1 MEHLDKIDFDKY
13 IKAVDECVTIKP
25 EGRIS
30 QVIGL
35 IAQGDSLGMG
45 IGSLCSILN
54 DQGHAIKAEVV
65 GFKKEKALF
74 MPYGDIRGISLGA
87 KIIPI
92 AATPLVGVSDQLLG
106 RVVDGMGD
114 PIDGK
119 GIIEYT
125 QEYNLYGKPI
135 GPMERAPIKEPLDVG
150 VAAINSMITLGKGQR
165 MAIMAGSGVGKSI
178 LMGMMTKHTSAD
190 VVVIG
195 LIGERGR
202 EVKDFINET
211 LGEEG
216 LKRAVVVAATSDSSP
231 LVRIRGAYLATT
243 IAEYFRDQGKHVL
256 LMMDSI
262 TRFAMSSRDVG
273 LAAGEPPTSRG
284 YTPSFF
290 VQIPILLERAG
301 NMENGGSITG
311 IYTVLVEG
319 DDLNDPVGDT
329 VRSIVDGHIVLS
341 RDLANKGHY
350 PAIDV
355 LASISRVMR
364 DVTTQEHIAVRDRA
378 VGVVSS
384 YKNAEDMITI
394 GAYIDG
400 SDPDVDEAKR
410 LMPGINK
417 LLKQDMNEKI
427 DMVSSVE
434 SLKSALQGKSGQ
446 ANSGQAKPGKIKP
459 VKVKQGKVKA

>member
-1 MEHLDKIDFDKY
+1 VTLEHLNKIDFDKY
-13 IKAVDECVTIKP
+13 CKAVENSVTIRP
-25 EGRIS
+25 EGRVS

-35 IAQGDSLGMG
+35 IAEGDSLGLG
-45 IGSLCSILN
+45 IGSICRIIN
-54 DQGHAIKAEVV
+54 DNGDEIRAEIV

-74 MPYGDIRGISLGA
+74 MPYGDIRGISLGS
-87 KIIPI
+87 KIIPV
-92 AATPLVGVSDQLLG
+92 ATSQMVGVSDQLLG
-106 RVVDGMGD
+106 RVVDGMGT

-119 GIIEYT
+119 GAIEYT
-125 QEYNLYGKPI
+125 KEYSLYGKPV
-135 GPMERAPIKEPLDVG
+135 GPMEREPIKQPLDVG
-150 VAAINSMITLGKGQR
+150 ISAINSMVTIGKGQR
-165 MAIMAGSGVGKSI
+165 IGIMAGSGVGKSV

-202 EVKDFINET
+202 EVKDFINDT

-216 LKRAVVVAATSDSSP
+216 LKKAVVVAATSDASP
-231 LVRIRGAYLATT
+231 LVRIRGAYLSTT
-243 IAEYFRDQGKHVL
+243 IAEYFRDQGKDVL
-256 LMMDSI
+256 LMVDSI

-301 NMENGGSITG
+301 NVENSGSITG

-329 VRSIVDGHIVLS
+329 VRSIVDGHVVLS
-341 RDLANKGHY
+341 RDLANRGHY

-355 LASISRVMR
+355 LASVSRVMR
-364 DVTTQEHIAVRDRA
+364 DVSLKEHVVLRDKAVSVLSAYR
-378 VGVVSS
+378 S
-384 YKNAEDMITI
+384 AEDMISI

-400 SDPDVDEAKR
+400 SDPDVDEAKK
-410 LMPGINK
+410 LMPGITRF
-417 LLKQDMNEKI
+417 LRQDMNRKV
-427 DMVSSVE
+427 DMPASVDG
-434 SLKSALQGKSGQ
+434 LKKALGIKS
-446 ANSGQAKPGKIKP
+446 KR
-459 VKVKQGKVKA
+459 

>member
-1 MEHLDKIDFDKY
+1 MTLNHLDKIDFDKY
-13 IKAVDECVTIKP
+13 GAAIDQCITIKP
-25 EGRIS
+25 KGRVS

-35 IAQGDSLGMG
+35 IAEGDSLGLG
-45 IGSLCSILN
+45 IGSLCNIIN
-54 DQGHAIKAEVV
+54 DHGHEVQAEVV

-87 KIIPI
+87 QIIPV
-92 AATPLVGVSDQLLG
+92 AASQKIGVSDQLLG
-106 RVVDGMGD
+106 RVVDGMGI

-119 GIIEYT
+119 GEIECTTAYD
-125 QEYNLYGKPI
+125 LYGKPI
-135 GPMERAPIKEPLDVG
+135 GPMNREQIREPLDVG
-150 VAAINSMITLGKGQR
+150 VASINSMIPLGKGQR
-165 MAIMAGSGVGKSI
+165 VAIMAGSGVGKSV
-178 LMGMMTKHTSAD
+178 LMGMMTKHTAAD

-202 EVKDFINET
+202 EVKDFINDT
-211 LGEEG
+211 LGEKG
-216 LKRAVVVAATSDSSP
+216 LKRAVVVAATSDSPP
-231 LVRIRGAYLATT
+231 LVRMRGAYLATT
-243 IAEYFRDQGKHVL
+243 IAEYFRDQGKNVL
-256 LMMDSI
+256 LMVDSI

-311 IYTVLVEG
+311 VYTVLVEG

-341 RDLANKGHY
+341 RDLANRGHY

-364 DVTTQEHIAVRDRA
+364 DVSQRDHVVVREKAVSVLSA
-378 VGVVSS
+378 YAS
-384 YKNAEDMITI
+384 AEDMITI
-394 GAYIDG
+394 GAYVDG
-400 SDPDVDEAKR
+400 SDPDVDEAKK
-410 LMPGINK
+410 LMPGIVQF
-417 LLKQDMNEKI
+417 LRQDMNRKI
-427 DMVSSVE
+427 DMPASIDG
-434 SLKSALQGKSGQ
+434 LKKALGIQSKNMSGK
-446 ANSGQAKPGKIKP
+446 
-459 VKVKQGKVKA
+459 

>member
-1 MEHLDKIDFDKY
+1 MIMTLEYLNKIDFHKY
-13 IKAVDECVTIKP
+13 FKAVEQCITIQP
-25 EGRIS
+25 EGKVS

-35 IAQGDSLGMG
+35 IAEGDSLGMG
-45 IGSLCSILN
+45 IGSLCSISN
-54 DQGHAIKAEVV
+54 DQGQEIKAELV

-74 MPYGDIRGISLGA
+74 MPYGDIRGISFGS
-87 KIIPI
+87 KIIPVT
-92 AATPLVGVSDQLLG
+92 ASQKVGVSDQLLG
-106 RVVDGMGD
+106 RVIDGMGD
-114 PIDGK
+114 PIDSK
-119 GIIEYT
+119 GDIEYT
-125 QEYNLYGKPI
+125 QEYDLYGKPI
-135 GPMERAPIKEPLDVG
+135 QPLEREPIKEPLDVG

-165 MAIMAGSGVGKSI
+165 VAIMAGSGVGKSV

-202 EVKDFINET
+202 EVKDFINDT

-216 LKRAVVVAATSDSSP
+216 LKKAVVIAATSDSPP
-231 LVRIRGAYLATT
+231 LVRMRGAYLATT
-243 IAEYFRDQGKHVL
+243 VAEYFRDQGKDVL
-256 LMMDSI
+256 LMVDSI

-290 VQIPILLERAG
+290 VKIPILLERAG
-301 NMENGGSITG
+301 NIENGGSITG

-341 RDLANKGHY
+341 RDLANRGHY

-355 LASISRVMR
+355 LASVSRVMR
-364 DVTTQEHIAVRDRA
+364 DVSQKDHVVIRGKAVSILSAYR
-378 VGVVSS
+378 G
-384 YKNAEDMITI
+384 AEDMITI

-400 SDPDVDEAKR
+400 SDPDVDEAKH
-410 LMPGINK
+410 LMPRIVQF
-417 LLKQDMNEKI
+417 LRQDMNRKV
-427 DMVSSVE
+427 DMQSSVNG
-434 SLKSALQGKSGQ
+434 LKNALGI
-446 ANSGQAKPGKIKP
+446 KPGK
-459 VKVKQGKVKA
+459 

>member
-1 MEHLDKIDFDKY
+1 MDTLDFEKY
-13 IKAVDECVTIKP
+13 MRAVDETATIRP

-35 IAQGDSLGMG
+35 IAEGDSLGLG
-45 IGSLCSILN
+45 VGSLASIIN
-54 DQGHAIKAEVV
+54 DQNQEIKAEVV

-74 MPYGDIRGISLGA
+74 MPYGDIRGISLGSR
-87 KIIPI
+87 IIPV
-92 AATPLVGVSDQLLG
+92 ADSPVAGVSDQLLG
-106 RVVDGMGD
+106 RVVNGMGM

-119 GIIEYT
+119 GRIEYT
-125 QEYNLYGKPI
+125 AKYPLYGKPV
-135 GPMERAPIKEPLDVG
+135 GPMNREPIKSPLDVG
-150 VAAINSMITLGKGQR
+150 VAAINTMMTLGTGQR
-165 MAIMAGSGVGKSI
+165 VAIMAGSGVGKSV

-202 EVKDFINET
+202 EVKDFLNDT
-211 LGEEG
+211 LQEEG
-216 LKRAVVVAATSDSSP
+216 LKRAVVVAATSDSPP

-243 IAEYFRDQGKHVL
+243 IAEYFRDQGKNVL

-301 NMENGGSITG
+301 NMENSGSITG

-329 VRSIVDGHIVLS
+329 VRSIVDGHIVLD
-341 RDLANKGHY
+341 RALANRGHY

-355 LASISRVMR
+355 LSSVSRVMR
-364 DVTTQEHIAVRDRA
+364 DVSSDEHKELRDRA
-378 VGVVSS
+378 VGVISA
-384 YKNAEDMITI
+384 YKGAEDMISI
-394 GAYIDG
+394 GAYVDG
-400 SDPDVDEAKR
+400 SDPQVDEAKK
-410 LMPGINK
+410 LMPGINRFLRQEMGK
-417 LLKQDMNEKI
+417 KVTLNESVQGLKA
-427 DMVSSVE
+427 
-434 SLKSALQGKSGQ
+434 ALELQSNG
-446 ANSGQAKPGKIKP
+446 
-459 VKVKQGKVKA
+459 

>member
-1 MEHLDKIDFDKY
+1 MTIEHLKKIDFDKY
-13 IKAVDECVTIKP
+13 EKAVDQCVTVQP
-25 EGRIS
+25 EGRVS

-35 IAQGDSLGMG
+35 IAEGDSLGLG
-45 IGSLCSILN
+45 IGSLCSIIN
-54 DQGHAIKAEVV
+54 DQGNEIKAEVV

-74 MPYGDIRGISLGA
+74 MPYGDIRGISLGSR
-87 KIIPI
+87 IIPLTAVQTI
-92 AATPLVGVSDQLLG
+92 GVSDHLLG
-106 RVVDGMGD
+106 RVIDGMGT

-119 GIIEYT
+119 GPVEVT
-125 QEYNLYGKPI
+125 QDYSLYGKPI
-135 GPMERAPIKEPLDVG
+135 APMDRKPIDEPLDVG

-165 MAIMAGSGVGKSI
+165 IAIMAGSGVGKSV

-202 EVKDFINET
+202 EVKDFLNET

-216 LKRAVVVAATSDSSP
+216 LKRAVVVAATSDSPP

-243 IAEYFRDQGKHVL
+243 IAEYFRDQGKNVL

-290 VQIPILLERAG
+290 VQIPLLLERAG
-301 NMENGGSITG
+301 NMQNGGSITG

-341 RDLANKGHY
+341 RDLANRGHY
-350 PAIDV
+350 PAIDI
-355 LASISRVMR
+355 LSSISRVMR
-364 DVTTQEHIAVRDRA
+364 DVSEKEHIALRDKA
-378 VGVVSS
+378 VSILS
-384 YKNAEDMITI
+384 AYASAEDMITI
-394 GAYIDG
+394 GAYVDG
-400 SDPDVDEAKR
+400 SDPDVDEAKH
-410 LMPGINK
+410 LMPGIIKFLRQGVNRKVDIQSSIDGLRNALGIKLEEKNK
-417 LLKQDMNEKI
+417 
-427 DMVSSVE
+427 
-434 SLKSALQGKSGQ
+434 
-446 ANSGQAKPGKIKP
+446 
-459 VKVKQGKVKA
+459 